1 MEGPTRR
8 LSVASTDRL
17 SDIKRTVPITFE
29 DDEGTVEIRITYRL
43 SAMNIQLSDWLKDHG
58 DDRGAIMGWLERLIV
73 KWDITD
79 GDKAVPA
86 TAEVMER
93 YGFATPLL
101 RLMLDALYE
110 DASSPN
116 LRGSY
121 ASLSLG
127 PVPPRSGTR

>member
-1 MEGPTRR
+1 MDI
-8 LSVASTDRL
+8 SVNRL

-29 DDEGTVEIRITYRL
+29 DDEGTVEISVTYRL

-79 GDKAVPA
+79 DGKAVPA
-86 TAEVMER
+86 TAEAMER

-101 RLMLDALYE
+101 RLMLDELYS
-110 DASSPN
+110 DAQSPN
-116 LRGSY
+116 LKGSY
-121 ASLSLG
+121 RSLSLG
-127 PVPPRSGTR
+127 PVNSRSGTGS